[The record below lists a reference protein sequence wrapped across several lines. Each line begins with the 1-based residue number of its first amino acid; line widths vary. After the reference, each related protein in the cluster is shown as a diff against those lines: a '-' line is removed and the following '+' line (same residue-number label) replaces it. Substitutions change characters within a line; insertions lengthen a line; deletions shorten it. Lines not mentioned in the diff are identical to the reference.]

1 MTFTIL
7 GRDPA
12 DGKLGIAIA
21 TYSLAV
27 GATCP
32 QILPGTGVVTS
43 QASTNPAIGE
53 ELIELLKNGT
63 DPAAALERAVAS
75 DSHPEFRQIALLTAD
90 GEALVHS
97 GANTK
102 PFSGHVEG
110 KNCIA
115 VGNFLADAGVL
126 KQMARAFEN
135 LPTSDPLASRL
146 VAALEAGKAAGGQ
159 REPDSGT
166 YLAERSACLV
176 VATPGEPFPVDIRVD
191 FSEDAI
197 PALRRALAAYNPM
210 HRYYLA
216 RAENPASL
224 PNQYDFV
231 KRLNPTSSRRARNG

>member
-7 GRDPA
+7 GRDPT

-43 QASTNPAIGE
+43 QAATNPAIGQ

-63 DPAAALERAVAS
+63 DPATALKQVVTN
-75 DSHPEFRQIALLTAD
+75 DSQPEFRQIALLTAN

-102 PFSGHVEG
+102 PFSGHVTGE
-110 KNCIA
+110 NCVA
-115 VGNFLADAGVL
+115 VGNFLADKGVL
-126 KQMARAFEN
+126 EQMAQAFDDTTATE
-135 LPTSDPLASRL
+135 PLAKKL
-146 VAALEAGKAAGGQ
+146 IAALEAGKTAGGQ
-159 REPDSGT
+159 REPHSGT
-166 YLAERSACLV
+166 HLAERSACLV
-176 VATPGEPFPVDIRVD
+176 VAAPEEPFPVDIRVD

-197 PALRRALAAYNPM
+197 PALSHALAAYNPM
-210 HRYYLA
+210 HRYYLQ

-231 KRLNPTSSRRARNG
+231 KRLDPT